1 MSRQHN
7 ADLICYWKLSIPA
20 TLAGQIEFA
29 LLDPVTRKTKY
40 GARNKLVISLI
51 ERWIAE
57 QRGGDPNLLPP
68 VVTIEQLRAM

>member
-29 LLDPVTRKTKY
+29 LLDPVTKKTKY
-40 GARNKLVISLI
+40 GARNKLVTALL
-51 ERWIAE
+51 ERWTAE
-57 QRGGDPNLLPP
+57 QRNTQEDLLPP
-68 VVTIEQLRAM
+68 IPTIEQLRAM